1 MIIIKKNSK
10 ESTYIYLLLLK
21 KKTEQNIKRYNFL
34 TLLNER
40 PIIIIVTEKVA
51 RMIDM
56 EPHNVK
62 ENNNCK

>member
-10 ESTYIYLLLLK
+10 EPTYIYLLLLK
-21 KKTEQNIKRYNFL
+21 KKTEQNVKRYNFL

-40 PIIIIVTEKVA
+40 PVIIIITEKVV

-62 ENNNCK
+62 ENNHCK